1 MSINYLPPPLSKKGW
16 RRKVKIADKIL
27 KMENNKWMFTRQ
39 GIQTFFE
46 VIVIKIV

>member
-1 MSINYLPPPLSKKGW
+1 MKFIGELKKINQSYKS
-16 RRKVKIADKIL
+16 VKIADKIL